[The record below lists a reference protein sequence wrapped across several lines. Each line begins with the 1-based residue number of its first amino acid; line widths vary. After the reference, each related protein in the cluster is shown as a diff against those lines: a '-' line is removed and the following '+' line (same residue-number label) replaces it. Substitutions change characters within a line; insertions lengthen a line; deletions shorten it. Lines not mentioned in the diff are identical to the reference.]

1 MSWFSNLVTAY
12 ERVEDIVGV
21 ADANGNVLLP
31 PNHMAKNSGICIVLD
46 GEGRFLRAEESAQNI
61 LIPRTDRSEF
71 SRTSI
76 AIAPHPLHEELGY
89 LALKPEHRKQYLQL
103 ISSWSAR
110 HPKVSAVH
118 RYIEGGTICSDLQQS
133 GIDTDTENAKKLF
146 VRFRVEIPG
155 DLTPNLW
162 EDVSVSNV
170 WQAFCGE
177 SQGNGETLCYAT
189 GISAHPAKMHP
200 KGINPITGSAKLI
213 SCNDETNYTY
223 RGRFT
228 KSHQANAVS
237 ASASHKA
244 HAMLRYLIATQGHKC
259 DTQAVVAFSVNDASA
274 QANLFADTYGLYES
288 LVKTDSERHIDAQ
301 GQLDADY
308 AESLRNAL
316 TGMGKTELLQNQQR
330 TSTVAVMAVDAAT
343 TGRMGITFYQQ
354 LPENEYIERV
364 LAWHESCRWWFRYKG
379 QNILTAPAANRI
391 IAAVYGEARGEGYAK
406 IQKQARERLLAN
418 IVCNVPMDFGWVRA
432 AVARVSQPFSFTKRD
447 GGWDKY
453 GWDNALSVT
462 CAITRHYYQQKKE
475 DIPLELDKT
484 CSDRNYLFGRLLAIA
499 GKLES
504 HARYVQTGGND
515 TEKRPTNAV
524 RYMSA
529 FAAKPLRTWKLLVD
543 QLNPY
548 MQRLNGA
555 EWYQQQIDDILA
567 LFGPDDFTDQP
578 LNGKYLL
585 GYSLQ
590 RKALRKDTH
599 NKEEASDE
607 LDQEN

>member
-1 MSWFSNLVTAY
+1 M
-12 ERVEDIVGV
+12 GV

-31 PNHMAKNSGICIVLD
+31 PNHIAQNTQVCIVLS
-46 GEGRFLRAEESAQNI
+46 GEGQFLHAEESALNI
-61 LIPRTDRSEF
+61 IFPCTEDSA
-71 SRTSI
+71 SRTRTPV
-76 AIAPHPLHEELGY
+76 PHPLHDNLDY
-89 LALKPEHRKQYLQL
+89 LALDSGKRESYLAQL
-103 ISSWSAR
+103 SAWSTR
-110 HPKVSAVH
+110 HPKTMAVH
-118 RYIEGGTICSDLQQS
+118 RYIEGGSICENLQES
-133 GIDTDTENAKKLF
+133 GIDTNATGANKLF
-146 VRFRVEIPG
+146 VRFCVEMPG
-155 DLTPNLW
+155 DLTPKLW
-162 EDVSVSNV
+162 EDASVSNT
-170 WQAFCGE
+170 WQAFCEE
-177 SQGNGETLCYAT
+177 SQDEGETLCYAT
-189 GISAHPAKMHP
+189 GAPARPTTKHP
-200 KGINPITGSAKLI
+200 KGINPSTNGAKLI
-213 SCNDETNYTY
+213 SCNDNANYTY

-274 QANLFADTYGLYES
+274 QPDLFASSYGLHES
-288 LVKTDSERHIDAQ
+288 LVKTDEDRHIDAQ

-308 AESLRNAL
+308 AKALRSAL
-316 TGMGKTELLQNQQR
+316 TGMGKTELLQNRER

-418 IVCNVPMDFGWVRA
+418 IVCHVPMDFGWVRA

-453 GWDNALSVT
+453 GWDSALSVA

-567 LFGPDDFTDQP
+567 LFAPGDFTDQP

-590 RKALRKDTH
+590 RKALYKDTH